1 MVKRWILGGLIA
13 ALGVTGGAA
22 GYAVLDPEGT
32 PPLFLA
38 SEYDETP
45 VLRAIGLTDDQ
56 RLVGFRVDKPSDIKE
71 VGRVSGLAGDT
82 RLVGIDYRVQ
92 DGKLYGVGE
101 AGGVYQ
107 LASNA
112 KATKVSQLTVKLSGK
127 TFGVDFN
134 PVADRVRIVSDT
146 GQNLRHMIGQ
156 GGTAATTATDTTLT
170 YPPATTPSTGVTAGA
185 YTNNDLDPDTSAVL
199 FDLDVTM
206 DQLAM
211 QSPANSGQLVPIGK
225 LGMDVTAAGF
235 DIYSM
240 LRGDRA
246 VDAFGFATLTG
257 PTGPSAM
264 YRVSLVTGRASKIGD
279 FPAKV
284 TDLALPLNQ

>member
-1 MVKRWILGGLIA
+1 MKRWILGGLIA

-22 GYAVLDPEGT
+22 GYAVLGPERT
-32 PPLFLA
+32 PLFLA
-38 SEYDETP
+38 SEYDESP

-71 VGRVSGLAGDT
+71 IGRIAGLAGDT

-107 LASNA
+107 VGNNA
-112 KATKVSQLTVKLSGK
+112 KATKVSQLTVKLTGK
-127 TFGVDFN
+127 AFGVDFN
-134 PVADRVRIVSDT
+134 PVADRVRIISDT
-146 GQNLRHMIGQ
+146 GQNLRHMMAQ
-156 GGTAATTATDTTLT
+156 GGTTATDTALT
-170 YPPATTPSTGVTAGA
+170 YPPATTPGTGVTAGA
-185 YTNNDLDPDTSAVL
+185 YTNNDLNPDTGAVL

-211 QSPANSGQLVPIGK
+211 QSPSNSGQLVPVGK
-225 LGMDVTAAGF
+225 LGMDATAAGF

-264 YRVSLVTGRASKIGD
+264 YRVSLVTGKASKIGD
-279 FPAKV
+279 FPVTV

>member
-1 MVKRWILGGLIA
+1 MVKKWILGGLIA

-22 GYAVLDPEGT
+22 GYAVLAPERT

-38 SEYDETP
+38 SEYDEIP

-56 RLVGFRVDKPSDIKE
+56 RLVGFRVDKPSDLKE
-71 VGRVSGLAGDT
+71 IGRISGLAGDT

-107 LASNA
+107 LANNA
-112 KATKVSQLTVKLSGK
+112 KATKVSQLTVKLVGK
-127 TFGVDFN
+127 AFGVDFN

-146 GQNLRHMIGQ
+146 GQNLRHMMAQ
-156 GGTAATTATDTTLT
+156 AGTTTTDTTLT

-185 YTNNDLDPDTSAVL
+185 YTNNDLDPDTGAVL

-211 QSPANSGQLVPIGK
+211 QSPANSGQLAPIGK
-225 LGMDVTAAGF
+225 LGMDVTTAGF

-246 VDAFGFATLTG
+246 VDAFGFAALTG

-264 YRVSLVTGRASKIGD
+264 YRVSLVTGKASRIGD